1 MTNDCNSW
9 LDRLLEEGEPA
20 SVIKEF
26 KNLYNELMLCIATNE
41 SFTKDDVFNVIKSI
55 GDSDVD
61 AVNAKIY
68 LAYVIG
74 KFQASDAYA
83 CAIANNLSEDSTQ
96 EDYEFMNRLID
107 EAVKEVIKR

>member
-1 MTNDCNSW
+1 
-9 LDRLLEEGEPA
+9 
-20 SVIKEF
+20 
-26 KNLYNELMLCIATNE
+26 MLCIATNE

-55 GDSDVD
+55 GDSDAD